1 MKIVLSVVLA
11 ILIVGCSNEKHE
23 QKSTQNSVQ
32 KVQAQ
37 QSVKETTQSSKPAKV
52 ETAVADTTKKIE
64 KTVAKAKET
73 TVAKVKEVAKT
84 VKTPTAKVD
93 GAKLFAV
100 CSSCHGAHAEKK
112 ALGKS
117 QIIKGWKEEKI
128 IAALHGYKDGTYG
141 GSMKAVMHGQASKL
155 SDADIKAL
163 AEYISQL

>member
-11 ILIVGCSNEKHE
+11 MLIVGCSNEKGE

-32 KVQAQ
+32 KVQAA
-37 QSVKETTQSSKPAKV
+37 QSVQKVQAAQVKETTPSKPAKV
-52 ETAVADTTKKIE
+52 EAVVADTTKKIE
-64 KTVAKAKET
+64 KTVTKAAET
-73 TVAKVKEVAKT
+73 TVAKVKAPEV
-84 VKTPTAKVD
+84 KVD
-93 GAKLFAV
+93 GAKLFIV

-128 IAALHGYKDGTYG
+128 INALHGYKNGTYG
-141 GSMKAVMHGQASKL
+141 GSMKAVMQGQAAKL

-163 AEYISQL
+163 AKYISQL